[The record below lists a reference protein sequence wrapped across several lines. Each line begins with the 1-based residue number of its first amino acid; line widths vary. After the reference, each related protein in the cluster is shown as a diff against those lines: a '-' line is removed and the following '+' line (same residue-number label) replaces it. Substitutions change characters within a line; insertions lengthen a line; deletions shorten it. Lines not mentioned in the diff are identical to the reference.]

1 MRIQPP
7 ATPREVYADEE
18 QEAVERGKKSRN
30 ASPIERGE
38 SDPLDEQELSYQQS
52 RERKKQ
58 LDAQSTGI
66 DQATSEPEG
75 VHEVA
80 DQQRQDRQTAPTV
93 QVLDTLARLSRSL
106 LVRQVRAHR
115 PCHRALI
122 RSVLHRGRRRATAD
136 DCRPGKFNARLD
148 LRLAQPDLQLS
159 PHVDGHAG
167 PADHSTISCSSQA
180 TEPGSSATSALV
192 SMPNTALGRVDSARS
207 NADRVKAF
215 RNSLEFTAHRRYAL
229 VW

>member
-80 DQQRQDRQTAPTV
+80 GQQSQDRQSAPTV

-106 LVRQVRAHR
+106 LASDSRGHR
-115 PCHRALI
+115 PSHRVVI
-122 RSVLHRGRRRATAD
+122 QGVPHRGRWRATAD
-136 DCRPGKFNARLD
+136 
-148 LRLAQPDLQLS
+148 
-159 PHVDGHAG
+159 
-167 PADHSTISCSSQA
+167 T
-180 TEPGSSATSALV
+180 
-192 SMPNTALGRVDSARS
+192 
-207 NADRVKAF
+207 ADRGPPAPRLTF
-215 RNSLEFTAHRRYAL
+215 
-229 VW
+229 